1 MSPKLPSG
9 LRIPRIFTLEKVW
22 RNFSA
27 LEVCTVSLPCT
38 KMNFAFTWCLV
49 QRLAKP
55 GSETC
60 SQIPGVLQADTPSLH
75 AELNF

>member
-1 MSPKLPSG
+1 MVPG
-9 LRIPRIFTLEKVW
+9 AE
-22 RNFSA
+22 
-27 LEVCTVSLPCT
+27 
-38 KMNFAFTWCLV
+38 
-49 QRLAKP
+49 LAKP